1 MTWVLGW
8 KVGRI
13 WSCAYLLVLQGN
25 RIRGDEVC
33 LGDCLLVCFCHGS
46 LKHGGATH
54 VPYLGS
60 DEPWAS
66 GNLPPYLRFPPPP
79 LKTRQTCLPTVP
91 VADGHTWSFHELVC
105 PLTGKMDIDEEIRP
119 PLGMRYSE
127 EDVTI
132 ISPSA
137 LMTVNDFE

>member
-1 MTWVLGW
+1 MGSGVESWTNMVLCLFACFA
-8 KVGRI
+8 RE
-13 WSCAYLLVLQGN
+13 QN
-25 RIRGDEVC
+25 QRRRG
-33 LGDCLLVCFCHGS
+33 LSWRLPPCLLLSWF